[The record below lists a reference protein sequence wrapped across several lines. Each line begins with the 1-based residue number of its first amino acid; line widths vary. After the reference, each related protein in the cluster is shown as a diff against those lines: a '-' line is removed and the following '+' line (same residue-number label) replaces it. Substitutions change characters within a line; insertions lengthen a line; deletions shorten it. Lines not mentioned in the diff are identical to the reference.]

1 MGPNECPIIYLGEKR
16 VGRFFTRRASKKED
30 SMRKKVEKTL
40 FGLWAGE
47 LFAVVC
53 FALLWLI
60 YAQQFEWAEPYVTSW
75 PSVYAFALLEF
86 ILLQGSYY
94 WFVKWKQVRRGCFS
108 HLPDRHLRLFHVFKR
123 INLFLIAIGLLFLI
137 YQWKIFPI
145 DFYWF
150 VFLYVF
156 AILEYINYYHMR
168 LSYQTIDEIKD
179 FLRQRGFR
187 RSKLASEWK
196 TRS

>member
-108 HLPDRHLRLFHVFKR
+108 HLPDRHLRLFQVFKR

-137 YQWKIFPI
+137 YQWKVFSV

-156 AILEYINYYHMR
+156 AILEYINYYHVR

>member
-1 MGPNECPIIYLGEKR
+1 
-16 VGRFFTRRASKKED
+16 
-30 SMRKKVEKTL
+30 
-40 FGLWAGE
+40 
-47 LFAVVC
+47 
-53 FALLWLI
+53 
-60 YAQQFEWAEPYVTSW
+60 
-75 PSVYAFALLEF
+75 
-86 ILLQGSYY
+86 
-94 WFVKWKQVRRGCFS
+94 
-108 HLPDRHLRLFHVFKR
+108 LPDRHLRLFHVFKR

-137 YQWKIFPI
+137 YQWKVFSV

-156 AILEYINYYHMR
+156 AILEYINYYHVR

>member
-60 YAQQFEWAEPYVTSW
+60 YAQQFKWAKPYVTSW

-86 ILLQGSYY
+86 IFSSRKLLLVCKMETSAA
-94 WFVKWKQVRRGCFS
+94 
-108 HLPDRHLRLFHVFKR
+108 RLF
-123 INLFLIAIGLLFLI
+123 L
-137 YQWKIFPI
+137 P
-145 DFYWF
+145 
-150 VFLYVF
+150 F
-156 AILEYINYYHMR
+156 A
-168 LSYQTIDEIKD
+168 
-179 FLRQRGFR
+179 
-187 RSKLASEWK
+187 
-196 TRS
+196 